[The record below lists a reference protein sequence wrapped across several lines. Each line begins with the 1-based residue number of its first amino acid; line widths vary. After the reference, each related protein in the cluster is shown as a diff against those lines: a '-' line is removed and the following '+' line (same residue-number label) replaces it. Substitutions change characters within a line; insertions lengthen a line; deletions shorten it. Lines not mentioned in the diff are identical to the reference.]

1 MRKNQQ
7 ILFSLLLT
15 LLLVGLAFWAGQGKQ
30 PPPPMTV
37 VRLREAVASG
47 TQLTDQQL
55 ELVSLPASEALTGHV
70 QSLQQ
75 ATGSWTTMPLAQG
88 SLLLPEQLTAVAAG
102 VIYDAPAPGRR
113 LMSVELRPG
122 DANGLFL
129 APGNRVDLH
138 LVPKAVRPDL
148 LTALIPDIRVVA
160 VLDATGQPLKNLN
173 GRPNSTALLCLDLD
187 TQQASQL
194 AEALSRSFIR
204 VAVRNEAVS

>member
-7 ILFSLLLT
+7 ILLSLLLT
-15 LLLVGLAFWAGQGKQ
+15 LLLVGLAYWAGQGKPA
-30 PPPPMTV
+30 PPPVTV

-47 TQLTDQQL
+47 TRLTAEQL
-55 ELVSLPASEALTGHV
+55 ELVTLPASEVLTGYV
-70 QSLQQ
+70 QALDQ
-75 ATGSWTTMPLAQG
+75 AIDRWTAMPLAQG
-88 SLLLPEQLTAVAAG
+88 SLLLPDQLTAAAAG
-102 VIYDAPAPGRR
+102 VIYDQPAPGRR

-148 LTALIPDIRVVA
+148 VPAMIPDIRVVA
-160 VLDATGQPLKNLN
+160 VLDATGQPLQNLN

-187 TQQASQL
+187 LQQASQL